1 MSSTTN
7 HFLVAFTVALPLAP
21 LAARVPGRKARY
33 LRRETKPARAEY
45 FQCHEVEMWGKE

>member
-7 HFLVAFTVALPLAP
+7 HVLVAFTVALLLAP

-33 LRRETKPARAEY
+33 LRLETKPARAEY
-45 FQCHEVEMWGKE
+45 FQCREVAMWGKE